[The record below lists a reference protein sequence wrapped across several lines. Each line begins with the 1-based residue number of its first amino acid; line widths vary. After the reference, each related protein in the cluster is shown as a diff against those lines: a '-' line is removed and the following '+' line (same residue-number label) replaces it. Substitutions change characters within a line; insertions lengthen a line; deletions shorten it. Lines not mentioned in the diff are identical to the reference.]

1 MYNDNE
7 TQAGTRS
14 STPVTV
20 VPGLCHQDHNV
31 HLKIDV
37 NQSEHSIWMD
47 PIVHQDCEHSR
58 SKMMMLPRYSPL
70 VDQGRWSEVS

>member
-47 PIVHQDCEHSR
+47 
-58 SKMMMLPRYSPL
+58 L
-70 VDQGRWSEVS
+70 DQ

>member
-20 VPGLCHQDHNV
+20 VRGLCHQDHNV

-47 PIVHQDCEHSR
+47 
-58 SKMMMLPRYSPL
+58 L
-70 VDQGRWSEVS
+70 DQ